1 MLSGLWCSSFEDLR
15 CTCEGSGE
23 SLLKVTQ
30 EYDPQSWLFFATE
43 TNVGTW
49 SYLPKHVPK
58 RPAFRMTLPF
68 KGLCDFKC
76 SIAYPCDW
84 FQLHQSPITM
94 LNKGNAHCATVAFT
108 DRDNSS
114 EGRACL
120 TPLSVRRDVAAILG
134 RSLWTYP
141 SKVVMLSF
149 PSRPSRV
156 ASWRAVFLNLFVGGK
171 ILGKCLVSSGKWKG
185 TKLRSS
191 GSVAGAF
198 SCWVILLALI
208 LVC

>member
-1 MLSGLWCSSFEDLR
+1 MGFPD
-15 CTCEGSGE
+15 GE
-23 SLLKVTQ
+23 SWSSRPWLNLVAKSEAVRSSPISRAMSYAVWPLVFFFWGFALHLRRKWRKLLKVTQ
-30 EYDPQSWLFFATE
+30 EYDPQSWLFLATE

-120 TPLSVRRDVAAILG
+120 TPLSVRRDVTAILG

-171 ILGKCLVSSGKWKG
+171 NSG
-185 TKLRSS
+185 
-191 GSVAGAF
+191 
-198 SCWVILLALI
+198 
-208 LVC
+208 